1 MKMIKIK
8 SVISYLETN
17 VSNIEDSQLKAD
29 LESNIS
35 DLHECVKQIENAL
48 IKIDRAKDDIQDTV
62 Y

>member
-1 MKMIKIK
+1 MKMINIK
-8 SVISYLETN
+8 SVISDLETN

-29 LESNIS
+29 IESNIS

-48 IKIDRAKDDIQDTV
+48 IKIDRAKDEIQDTV